1 MRDERTS
8 SALPPTSGR
17 HGLSPAERTLRARL
31 AAHAMHGQHDAR
43 ATTANARAAFLARF
57 ERQADPEGLLP
68 PAERQRRAQ
77 QLRSAYFARLALASA
92 KARRARR
99 TLRPDRGTP
108 SGFPEPHHPEPV
120 EDLGGD
126 AE

>member
-1 MRDERTS
+1 MREERTS
-8 SALPPTSGR
+8 SAMPPTMGR
-17 HGLSPAERTLRARL
+17 QGLSPAERSLRARL
-31 AAHAMHGQHDAR
+31 AAHAMHAQHDAR
-43 ATTANARAAFLARF
+43 ATTAKARAAFLLRF

-77 QLRSAYFARLALASA
+77 QLRSAYFAQLALASA

-99 TLRPDRGTP
+99 TLPPDPGTP
-108 SGFPEPHHPEPV
+108 SGFPEPHHPERI

-126 AE
+126 AA